1 MPKTEYKT
9 KTIHKKWPQ
18 VLLGVAIILLLCL
31 LGLQVY
37 GKYALTEAISD
48 KTPKNVKLTYDDL
61 DINILLGSVEFH
73 NLNLKTL
80 NEITE
85 KIEIL
90 ATAEFLKITDVAYW
104 PLYKDKRFEADN
116 IEVKNAKIT
125 TYKEDTD
132 DVHFSVDE
140 LSFNISDVKTD
151 KEMLQNKI
159 PFNYETLDAELQE
172 LYLDLSRFE
181 ALKVASLSFKE
192 NNLKFEDL
200 SIASKYDK
208 EALSKRL
215 TVERD
220 YVDFKVPQGNFE
232 ALELGTAK
240 DSFAVS
246 VERFNLNN
254 SELHLYRNKLI
265 ADDFT
270 VKTLYGTRLESLPIK
285 LNIESFFI
293 KNANVFYSEK
303 VDLDIDPVS
312 ISFEDLDAEMNNVSN
327 TNTEKT
333 DIKVQAKL
341 MGKAPILFNW
351 DFNTKDA
358 ADSFN
363 ASAVLTDLEA
373 ETINPFL
380 ESQANV
386 RALGRIHE
394 MYFTIHGNNFKSTGD
409 MKMKYEDFKFSI
421 LDEDQLGINKTLS
434 ALVNILTNDG
444 SKTDANGYRYGDIA
458 VERDRTKSFFNYL
471 WLNTKDGLKNTVVG
485 NGKK

>member
-48 KTPKNVKLTYDDL
+48 KTPKNMELTYDDL

-104 PLYKDKRFEADN
+104 PLYKDKRFGADN
-116 IEVKNAKIT
+116 IEVKNVKIT

-208 EALSKRL
+208 ESLSKRL

-265 ADDFT
+265 ADD
-270 VKTLYGTRLESLPIK
+270 L
-285 LNIESFFI
+285 
-293 KNANVFYSEK
+293 
-303 VDLDIDPVS
+303 
-312 ISFEDLDAEMNNVSN
+312 
-327 TNTEKT
+327 
-333 DIKVQAKL
+333 Q
-341 MGKAPILFNW
+341 
-351 DFNTKDA
+351 
-358 ADSFN
+358 
-363 ASAVLTDLEA
+363 
-373 ETINPFL
+373 
-380 ESQANV
+380 
-386 RALGRIHE
+386 
-394 MYFTIHGNNFKSTGD
+394 
-409 MKMKYEDFKFSI
+409 
-421 LDEDQLGINKTLS
+421 
-434 ALVNILTNDG
+434 
-444 SKTDANGYRYGDIA
+444 
-458 VERDRTKSFFNYL
+458 
-471 WLNTKDGLKNTVVG
+471 
-485 NGKK
+485 

>member
-37 GKYALTEAISD
+37 GKYALTEAINE
-48 KTPKNVKLTYDDL
+48 KTPENVELSYDDL

-85 KIEIL
+85 KIEVL
-90 ATAEFLKITDVAYW
+90 ATTEFLKITDVAYW
-104 PLYKDKRFEADN
+104 PLWNDKGFEADN
-116 IEVKNAKIT
+116 IEMKNANIT
-125 TYKEDTD
+125 LYKEDAD
-132 DVHFSVDE
+132 DIHFSVNE

-159 PFNYETLDAELQE
+159 PFNYETLDVELQE

-181 ALKVASLSFKE
+181 ELKVASLSFEE
-192 NNLKFEDL
+192 NNLEFENL
-200 SIASKYDK
+200 SITSKYNK

-232 ALELGTAK
+232 ALELGTVK
-240 DSFAVS
+240 DSFTIS
-246 VERFNLNN
+246 VKHFNLNN
-254 SELHLYRNKLI
+254 SELNLYRNKLI

-270 VKTLYGTRLESLPIK
+270 VKTLYGTRLENLPIK

-303 VDLDIDPVS
+303 IDLDIDPVS
-312 ISFEDLDAEMNNVSN
+312 ISFEDLDAEINNISN
-327 TNTEKT
+327 TNTQKT
-333 DIKVQAKL
+333 DIKVEAKL

-363 ASAVLTDLEA
+363 ASAILTDLEA

-394 MYFTIHGNNFKSTGD
+394 MYFTIHGNDFESTGE
-409 MKMKYEDFKFSI
+409 MKMKYENFKFSI